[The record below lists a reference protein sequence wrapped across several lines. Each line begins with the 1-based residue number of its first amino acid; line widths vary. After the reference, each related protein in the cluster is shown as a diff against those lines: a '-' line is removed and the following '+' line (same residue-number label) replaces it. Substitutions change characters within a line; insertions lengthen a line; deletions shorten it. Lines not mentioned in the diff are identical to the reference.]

1 MTWCDVTALELQAG
15 AGALNGRSRFEARKG
30 SHAIQLHLE
39 LALERAIARW
49 MRLDIAELGLELAV
63 LH

>member
-1 MTWCDVTALELQAG
+1 MTWCDVRALELQAG
-15 AGALNGRSRFEARKG
+15 AGALNGRFEAQKG

-49 MRLDIAELGLELAV
+49 MRLDVAELGLELAV